1 MSRQFYFKQ
10 FSLAK
15 VSSLNVKTVLFQA
28 IKFNINTQ
36 FSSIRHI
43 DRTHVL
49 PCQDRV
55 NLKWWQWRGTPHS
68 PKLQHYWNLTIR
80 LSSVIS
86 RTLIGVGV
94 LHLCRKAVSVF
105 YSPSW
110 LGKHFE
116 LLYWL
121 KNDKKRKVSEKTK
134 KKKV

>member
-49 PCQDRV
+49 PFQDRV
-55 NLKWWQWRGTPHS
+55 NLK
-68 PKLQHYWNLTIR
+68 
-80 LSSVIS
+80 
-86 RTLIGVGV
+86 
-94 LHLCRKAVSVF
+94 
-105 YSPSW
+105 
-110 LGKHFE
+110 
-116 LLYWL
+116 
-121 KNDKKRKVSEKTK
+121 
-134 KKKV
+134 